1 MTTSSPL
8 RSYDPAVL
16 AAVDDLDWVSR
27 ILVEGFL
34 QGLHRSPL
42 RGFSS
47 EFAEY
52 KPYTQGEDLR
62 FLDWQAL
69 ARLDRPYIRQ
79 FEAETN
85 LRAMIIL
92 DATGSMNYAGT
103 EPTGKNARVTKF
115 RYAVMLAAALLRL
128 MVRQNDACGLAIVG
142 PNGVSNY
149 LPPALGQRHFFRGLA
164 VLEAATP
171 EGESALA
178 PHLLEAT
185 RQLKRR
191 SHLIVLSDAMEE
203 LEPLGEAFKL
213 LRTARHEMM
222 LWQIL
227 DPREAEFDFE
237 HTQYFRDLETGFRL
251 PLNPKWVRDSYLK
264 AFHEHQTQLRAVCL
278 RHGVAHETLRTDR
291 GPGPAMRETLAQR
304 EGRH

>member
-1 MTTSSPL
+1 MPSQSPTAPI
-8 RSYDPAVL
+8 YDPAVL

-85 LRAMIIL
+85 LRAMIVL
-92 DATGSMNYAGT
+92 DATGSMNYAGADQRR
-103 EPTGKNARVTKF
+103 GVTKF

-128 MVRQNDACGLAIVG
+128 MVRQNDACGLAVIG
-142 PNGVSNY
+142 AGGVAAY
-149 LPPALGQRHFFRGLA
+149 LPPGLGQRHFFQGLA
-164 VLEAATP
+164 VLDGLKP
-171 EGESALA
+171 SGEGALA
-178 PHLLEAT
+178 PHLPDGVH
-185 RQLKRR
+185 RLKQR
-191 SHLIVLSDAMEE
+191 SHLILLTDAMEDLPALAE
-203 LEPLGEAFKL
+203 SFRL
-213 LRTARHEMM
+213 LRGGHHEMM

-227 DPREAEFDFE
+227 DPREAQFDFE
-237 HTQYFRDLETGFRL
+237 HTQVFQDLETGFRL
-251 PLNPKWVRDSYLK
+251 PLNPKWVRDSYLR
-264 AFHEHQTQLRAVCL
+264 AFHEHQDALRGLCL
-278 RHGVAHETLRTDR
+278 REGVAHEVLRTDVA
-291 GPGPAMRETLAQR
+291 PGKALHETLARR
-304 EGRH
+304 EARL